1 MLKKLIIE
9 YVTMIKKQYLT
20 YCVVAPK
27 WHRHYTRTDL
37 IKRDDH
43 FTTVLEKNEFSESQ
57 FFQPWYK
64 QSHPVPCLEKAKVLW
79 DIPWHLEKFPRNG
92 ANKPDV
98 NVLDKMN
105 KEWFIIEGTTCMPRT
120 IPARTM
126 FKRDEY

>member
-1 MLKKLIIE
+1 
-9 YVTMIKKQYLT
+9 MIKKQYLT

-64 QSHPVPCLEKAKVLW
+64 QSHPVPCLEKANVLW
-79 DIPWHLEKFPRNG
+79 DIPQAKRSEAFLNQKH
-92 ANKPDV
+92 NKHASQ
-98 NVLDKMN
+98 
-105 KEWFIIEGTTCMPRT
+105 E
-120 IPARTM
+120 
-126 FKRDEY
+126 